1 MTNETQITQNNIGNY
16 LSSKKDNLVY
26 AYCKEH
32 KASCQRF
39 LEFLESD
46 EMLDAKHSG
55 NYNSELEVMEEK
67 IQDLKQT
74 IKLYDEAG
82 I

>member
-1 MTNETQITQNNIGNY
+1 MKTETQITQNNIGNY

-26 AYCKEH
+26 VYCKEH

-39 LEFLESD
+39 LEFLEGFEYDGESKSRLSYLLGK
-46 EMLDAKHSG
+46 M
-55 NYNSELEVMEEK
+55 V
-67 IQDLKQT
+67 DLKQA
-74 IKLYDEAG
+74 IKLYDEVE